1 MLQASCKH
9 RASAAMSPSSA
20 WMYGRG
26 RKVARSR
33 CFDGIWRNASTQPR
47 RLITRR
53 SQVQIL
59 PPLLHKAPET
69 APCAFRGPRH
79 QGPYLLQGIEGS
91 IKVGI
96 VPAAVEHFDAAVIGA
111 GIVGLAIAHELKS
124 RGLAVCVLERS
135 GIGAGASGV
144 QPGGVRQQWATSVN
158 CRLARESVDFYA
170 DASERLG
177 SEVPF
182 RLDRCGYL
190 FLAHSPAELEQ
201 LGENVRIQAAEGVR
215 SRLVTPQEIVDLV
228 PGIEVSE
235 VVGGAWCGDD
245 GYIDR
250 PQSVLAAFARGLD
263 VRIEDVRQVA
273 PHRGVWEAGSVFA
286 PVVVVAAGLETTD
299 LLRHLG
305 IVVPIEPEAR
315 YLFLS
320 GRIDERLLEPLVV
333 SGGTGFAAK
342 HLADGRVLA
351 SDLSARGDE
360 SGRER
365 WRANIRREIE
375 RLLPR
380 LAHVSFPTLVRGVYD
395 VTPDHQ
401 PIVGPMPGQPG
412 LFVASGFSG
421 HGFMLAPAVARI
433 VADAVTGQVLDPAL
447 TMFGSARF
455 ADGRLVPERQ
465 LV

>member
-1 MLQASCKH
+1 
-9 RASAAMSPSSA
+9 
-20 WMYGRG
+20 
-26 RKVARSR
+26 
-33 CFDGIWRNASTQPR
+33 
-47 RLITRR
+47 
-53 SQVQIL
+53 
-59 PPLLHKAPET
+59 
-69 APCAFRGPRH
+69 
-79 QGPYLLQGIEGS
+79 LQGIEGS

-96 VPAAVEHFDAAVIGA
+96 VPTAVEHVDAAVIGA
-111 GIVGLAIAHELKS
+111 GIVGLAVAHELNS
-124 RGLAVCVLERS
+124 RGLSVCVFERS

-170 DASERLG
+170 DASDRLG

-190 FLAHSPAELEQ
+190 FVADSPAELEQ
-201 LGENVRIQAAEGVR
+201 LGENVRIQVAEGVR
-215 SRLVTPQEIVDLV
+215 SRVVTPTEIVDLV
-228 PGIEVSE
+228 PGIEASE
-235 VVGGAWCGDD
+235 VAGGAWCGDD

-250 PQSVLAAFARGLD
+250 PQSVLAAFARRLD
-263 VRIEDVRQVA
+263 VRIEEVRQIA
-273 PHRGVWEAGSVFA
+273 SRGGVWEVGSVFA

-299 LLRHLG
+299 LLRPLG

-320 GRIDERLLEPLVV
+320 DRIAERLLEPLVV
-333 SGGTGFAAK
+333 SGGRGFAAK

-380 LAHVSFPTLVRGVYD
+380 LAHVSFPTLVRGWYD

-401 PIVGPMPGQPG
+401 PILGPLPHNGG
-412 LFVASGFSG
+412 LFVAAGFSG

-433 VADAVTGQVLDPAL
+433 VADAVIGARPDPAL
-447 TMFGSARF
+447 TTLGAERF
-455 ADGRLVPERQ
+455 AENRLVPERQ